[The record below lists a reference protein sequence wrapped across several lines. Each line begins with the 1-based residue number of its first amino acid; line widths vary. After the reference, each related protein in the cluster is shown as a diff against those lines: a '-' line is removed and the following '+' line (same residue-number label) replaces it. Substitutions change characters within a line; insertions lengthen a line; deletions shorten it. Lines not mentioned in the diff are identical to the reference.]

1 MQAVSTFSIWRL
13 TWPTMLSNMFFML
26 VGIAF
31 LKIAANLGTDEVAAA
46 TTGQRLLFVVQA
58 ITLGL
63 CSGTTA
69 MVGKYWGAG
78 DKKMAGHCAALSL
91 LIFSFAG
98 LLLSWL
104 PIPWLQQIIGLF
116 GLSTKAQAL
125 AVDFTFW
132 TAVFAPPM
140 LSSLILG
147 MSFRAIGDSFTPL
160 WISIISSCSAIVL
173 ASALTLG
180 WGGLPTYQLS
190 GLAIGGGI
198 AFAIST
204 LLFTLLWIFGLL
216 SFKPHNPLTSF
227 KIHGKKLVDIGA
239 PAAFEQAVFQVGV
252 IVFLA
257 FLTSYGNEA
266 FAAYGIGLSILGLII
281 VMAFSFSMSSATL
294 VSQYLG
300 AGDHQ
305 GAYRAGWRTMRTC
318 VYFMLIG
325 GLIMALT
332 AEQIARFMSDDE
344 AVIEHMITL
353 TYILSLSLP
362 LMGIEFSMAG
372 ALRGAGD
379 TRFPMLVTLFSML
392 LSRIFIPWLLVE
404 MGAEV
409 VWLYAISILDFA
421 IKASLNMVRFRSK
434 TWMKLDRQIPATHN

>member
-78 DKKMAGHCAALSL
+78 DKEMAGHCAALSL

-116 GLSTKAQAL
+116 GLSAKAQAL
-125 AVDFTFW
+125 AIDFTFW

-140 LSSLILG
+140 LSSLILS

-180 WGGLPTYQLS
+180 WGGLPTYELS

-294 VSQYLG
+294 VSQHLG

-305 GAYRAGWRTMRTC
+305 GAYRAGWRTMRSC
-318 VYFMLIG
+318 VYFMLVG
-325 GLIMALT
+325 ALIMALS

-344 AVIEHMITL
+344 AVIQHMITL
-353 TYILSLSLP
+353 IYILSLSLP

-421 IKASLNMVRFRSK
+421 IKSSLNMVRFRSK
-434 TWMKLDRQIPATHN
+434 TWMKLDQQIPATHN

>member
-1 MQAVSTFSIWRL
+1 MLSASTFSIWRL
-13 TWPTMLSNMFFML
+13 TWPTMISNMFFML

-31 LKIAANLGTDEVAAA
+31 LKIAATLGTDEVAAA
-46 TTGQRLLFVVQA
+46 TAGQRLLFVVQT
-58 ITLGL
+58 IVLGL

-78 DKKMAGHCAALSL
+78 DTKMAGHCAALSL
-91 LIFSFAG
+91 LLFSTAG
-98 LLLSWL
+98 VLLSWL

-116 GLSTKAQAL
+116 GLSSKAQDL
-125 AVDFTFW
+125 AIDFTFW

-160 WISIISSCSAIVL
+160 WISMISSCSAIVL
-173 ASALTLG
+173 AAGLTWG
-180 WGGLPTYQLS
+180 WGGLPTFGLS
-190 GLAIGGGI
+190 GLAIGGGL
-198 AFAIST
+198 AFAVNT
-204 LLFTLLWIFGLL
+204 LIFTLLWVFGLL
-216 SFKPHNPLTSF
+216 SFKPHNPLVSLR
-227 KIHGKKLVDIGA
+227 KHGKKLVDIGA

-257 FLTSYGNEA
+257 FLTSYGNAA

-305 GAYRAGWRTMRTC
+305 GAYQAGWRIMRTC
-318 VYFMLIG
+318 VYFMLVG
-325 GLIMALT
+325 TLIMALS

-344 AVIEHMITL
+344 EVVQHMVTL

-379 TRFPMLVTLFSML
+379 TRYPMLITLFSML
-392 LSRIFIPWLLVE
+392 ISRIFIPWLLVR

-409 VWLYAISILDFA
+409 VWLYAISVLDFA
-421 IKASLNMVRFRSK
+421 IKSSLNMARFRSK
-434 TWMKLDRQIPATHN
+434 TWLKLDQQIQAAPN

>member
-13 TWPTMLSNMFFML
+13 TWPTMISNMFFML

-58 ITLGL
+58 IVLGL

-69 MVGKYWGAG
+69 LVGKYWGAG
-78 DKKMAGHCAALSL
+78 DTKMAGHCAALSL

-98 LLLSWL
+98 ILLSWL

-116 GLSTKAQAL
+116 GLSPRAQDL
-125 AVDFTFW
+125 AIDFTFW
-132 TAVFAPPM
+132 TALFAPPM
-140 LSSLILG
+140 LSSLILS

-160 WISIISSCSAIVL
+160 WMSIISASLAIVL
-173 ASALTLG
+173 AAGLTLG
-180 WGGLPTYQLS
+180 WGGLPTFELS

-198 AFAIST
+198 AFTLCT

-216 SFKPHNPLTSF
+216 SFKPYNPLASF
-227 KIHGKKLVDIGA
+227 RNHGKTLVDIGA

-257 FLTSYGNEA
+257 FLSSYGSAA

-300 AGDHQ
+300 AGDTQ
-305 GAYRAGWRTMRTC
+305 GAYQAGWRTMRTC
-318 VYFMLIG
+318 VCFMLVG
-325 GLIMALT
+325 ALVMAVC

-344 AVIEHMITL
+344 SVVQHMITL
-353 TYILSLSLP
+353 IYILSLSLP

-379 TRFPMLVTLFSML
+379 TRYPMLVTLFSMV

-404 MGAEV
+404 MGADV
-409 VWLYAISILDFA
+409 VWLYAISVLDFA
-421 IKASLNMVRFRSK
+421 IKSSLNLVRFRSK
-434 TWMKLDRQIPATHN
+434 TWLKSDQPVQTAPN

>member
-13 TWPTMLSNMFFML
+13 TWPTMISNMFFML

-58 ITLGL
+58 IVLGL

-69 MVGKYWGAG
+69 LVGKYWGAG
-78 DKKMAGHCAALSL
+78 DTKMAGHCAALSL

-98 LLLSWL
+98 ILLSWL

-116 GLSTKAQAL
+116 GLSPRAQDL
-125 AVDFTFW
+125 AIDFTFW
-132 TAVFAPPM
+132 TALFAPPM
-140 LSSLILG
+140 LSSLILS

-160 WISIISSCSAIVL
+160 WMSIISASLAIVL
-173 ASALTLG
+173 AAGLTLG
-180 WGGLPTYQLS
+180 WGGLPTFELS

-198 AFAIST
+198 AFTLCT

-216 SFKPHNPLTSF
+216 SFKPYNPLASF
-227 KIHGKKLVDIGA
+227 RNHGKTLVVIGA

-257 FLTSYGNEA
+257 FLTSYGNAA
-266 FAAYGIGLSILGLII
+266 FAAYGISLSILGLII

-300 AGDHQ
+300 AGDTQ
-305 GAYRAGWRTMRTC
+305 GAYQAGWRTMRTC
-318 VYFMLIG
+318 VFFMLVG
-325 GLIMALT
+325 ALVMAVC

-344 AVIEHMITL
+344 SVVQHMITL
-353 TYILSLSLP
+353 IYILSLSLP

-379 TRFPMLVTLFSML
+379 TRYPMLVTLFSMM

-404 MGAEV
+404 MGADV
-409 VWLYAISILDFA
+409 VWLYAISVLDFA
-421 IKASLNMVRFRSK
+421 IKSSLNLVRFRNK
-434 TWMKLDRQIPATHN
+434 TWLKLDQPVQTAPN

>member
-78 DKKMAGHCAALSL
+78 DKEMAGHCAALSL

-116 GLSTKAQAL
+116 GLSTEAQGL
-125 AVDFTFW
+125 AIEFTFW

-140 LSSLILG
+140 LSSLILS

-180 WGGLPTYQLS
+180 WGGLPTYELS

-294 VSQYLG
+294 VSQHLG

-305 GAYRAGWRTMRTC
+305 GAYRAGWRTMRSC
-318 VYFMLIG
+318 VYFMLVG
-325 GLIMALT
+325 ALIMALS

-344 AVIEHMITL
+344 AVIQHMITL
-353 TYILSLSLP
+353 IYILSLSLP

-421 IKASLNMVRFRSK
+421 IKSSLNMVRFRSK
-434 TWMKLDRQIPATHN
+434 TWMKLDQQIPATHN